1 MKIILFF
8 IILTAEMIFS
18 VFQIEFYFENSEA
31 FTILLYIISYFVTWV
46 YRERFKK
53 FKTVEKRENF
63 LMFGT
68 LIVFGVLILIFFIL
82 KPILFSR
89 I

>member
-8 IILTAEMIFS
+8 IILMAEMIFS
-18 VFQIEFYFENSEA
+18 VFQFEFYFGNGEA
-31 FTILLYIISYFVTWV
+31 FTILLYIISYFGTWV
-46 YRERFKK
+46 YCERFRK
-53 FKTVEKRENF
+53 FRTAEKREDF

-68 LIVFGVLILIFFIL
+68 LKIFGVLILIFFIL
-82 KPILFSR
+82 KLILFSR